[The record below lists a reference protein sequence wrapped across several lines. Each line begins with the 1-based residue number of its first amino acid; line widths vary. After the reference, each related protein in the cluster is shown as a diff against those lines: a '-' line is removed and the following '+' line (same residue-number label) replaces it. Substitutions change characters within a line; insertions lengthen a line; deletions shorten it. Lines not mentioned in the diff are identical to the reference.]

1 MSAVAP
7 ESAATGT
14 PKAPGKARW
23 MGPEARRPCS
33 GRQADKPSR
42 KGVAHM
48 QLRLAG
54 VLIGA
59 ALFLSAPASALAAA
73 APINVHFRAEG
84 SRSTLVSQRTVT
96 LADAAIVKDGDP
108 AHSCPGQSAL
118 GALQAGAGGDWQG
131 SWSEGLGYFVNEI
144 KGERHSGSSFFSLWV
159 NHKLSSAGLCG
170 ANLKPGGD
178 VLLFVDRCVF
188 DQAKNACKNKS
199 ITPLGIRAP
208 RTARRG
214 TILTVTVVRYTNAG
228 RTKPVAGAAV
238 YANGKRLKSGTNA
251 RGRLRLRATKVGR
264 VSFYATRPGN
274 TKSEVDTTRIR
285 RA

>member
-1 MSAVAP
+1 
-7 ESAATGT
+7 
-14 PKAPGKARW
+14 
-23 MGPEARRPCS
+23 
-33 GRQADKPSR
+33 
-42 KGVAHM
+42 M

-54 VLIGA
+54 LLIGGV
-59 ALFLSAPASALAAA
+59 LFVSAPAHAAN

-118 GALQAGAGGDWQG
+118 GALQAGTGGDWQG

-264 VSFYATRPGN
+264 VRFFATRPGN
-274 TKSEVDTTRIR
+274 AKSEVDTTRIR